1 MAKDATELD
10 GETGTETGPAERLIL
25 EDFFPYRLAL
35 LSNTISGAI
44 ARRYADRFDLTIPD
58 WRVMAVLGRFPDIS
72 ANEVCERTVMD
83 KVTVSRVVS
92 RLLSAG
98 RIIRRVDPG
107 DRRRSILRLSAEG
120 EAIYD
125 QVVPIARRFEAC
137 LLAGFTPEERA
148 QIDAVTAKLKA
159 RADRLDELFDDPDTC
174 PDAKARRNE
183 SGV

>member
-1 MAKDATELD
+1 MAKDTTDLD
-10 GETGTETGPAERLIL
+10 GNPPNRAGSGDRLIL

-98 RIIRRVDPG
+98 RIIRRIDPN
-107 DRRRSILRLSAEG
+107 DRRRSILRLSPEG
-120 EAIYD
+120 EAIYE

-137 LLAGFTPEERA
+137 LFAGFTDEERA
-148 QIDAVTAKLKA
+148 QIDAMTARLKA

-174 PDAKARRNE
+174 PAGRTWPP
-183 SGV
+183 